1 MSYAIA
7 GSRDIDVKVQIVGDE
22 FRTYVSLFV
31 PAPRQHVWDVLTD
44 YDRAPQFTPD
54 LEESKVIRRTGDTLR
69 LFQKSRVRWGPF
81 AVPLETVSDIRLTA
95 PERTETRLVRGSM
108 DKYESVTVLVPEAG
122 GTRVVFRSQ
131 AVPGSVL
138 ANLAGESLVKRE
150 AEEHFRS
157 LRAEIMRRQQIASQ

>member
-1 MSYAIA
+1 MAYAFA

-54 LEESKVIRRTGDTLR
+54 LEESKVVRRAGDTWR
-69 LFQKSRVRWGPF
+69 VFQRSRVRWGPF
-81 AVPLETVSDIRLTA
+81 AVPIETLSDIRLSA

-108 DKYESVTVLVPEAG
+108 DKYESVTELVPEAG
-122 GTRVVFRSQ
+122 GTRLIFRSQ

-138 ANLAGESLVKRE
+138 AHVAGESLVKRE
-150 AEEHFRS
+150 AEEHFRQ
-157 LRAEIMRRQQIASQ
+157 LRAEIVRRQQVASQ